1 MKLSVAKKLFL
12 GFLSVLLLFGLVAG
26 LSNYELGNVNRN
38 YQSLIDDNVSEVML
52 VKTLKAE
59 LMNEAGGIRGYLLTG
74 DSTYLSDYESSRK
87 RMEHHINKLNEL
99 AGNKKEKELA
109 QELGVL
115 HNRYQSIIDK
125 EIKFKLEENNAYMSL
140 VETSDKQISQDFNK
154 KADELVKFYESQLN
168 AGINETVSGVKFSQT
183 ITLII
188 SITAV
193 IAAMLIAYFISRIIS
208 RPINLAAGAI
218 DKVAGGDLSQTSIKV
233 KNRDE
238 IGVFILS
245 LNKMVQDLRSL
256 VSQVRSTSE
265 QVASSS
271 EQLAA
276 SADESSLAS
285 EQVAAI
291 SQKNALGTEQ
301 QLYRFREVSSSIK
314 EIASGMQQISSS
326 SELML
331 EAAEKADFLTKQ
343 GTNSVDNVV
352 RQMNEINTTVGSAA
366 QHIYTLESRSKE
378 ISNIVELITNIAEQ
392 TNLLALNA
400 AIEAARAGE
409 HGRGFSVVAD
419 EVRKLAEGSKQSAIQ
434 IQQMIG
440 LIQEETKHAVLAM
453 EKGNEQ
459 VRDGLEDTMEASAA
473 FDEIAHSMGDVT
485 YKVEEVS
492 SSVEELTALTTQI
505 IDVMSNVQDISEK
518 NAAASQETSA
528 ATEEQLA
535 TMEEVSSSAGSLAK
549 LSEELQE
556 LVSRF
561 KL

>member
-1 MKLSVAKKLFL
+1 M
-12 GFLSVLLLFGLVAG
+12 
-26 LSNYELGNVNRN
+26 
-38 YQSLIDDNVSEVML
+38 
-52 VKTLKAE
+52 
-59 LMNEAGGIRGYLLTG
+59 
-74 DSTYLSDYESSRK
+74 
-87 RMEHHINKLNEL
+87 
-99 AGNKKEKELA
+99 
-109 QELGVL
+109 
-115 HNRYQSIIDK
+115 
-125 EIKFKLEENNAYMSL
+125 
-140 VETSDKQISQDFNK
+140 
-154 KADELVKFYESQLN
+154 KFYESQLN
-168 AGINETVSGVKFSQT
+168 AGINETVSGVKSSQT

-188 SITAV
+188 TILAV
-193 IAAMLIAYFISRIIS
+193 IAAMLIAYFISRMIS
-208 RPINLAAGAI
+208 RPINLAAAAI

-238 IGVFILS
+238 IGAFILS
-245 LNKMVQDLRSL
+245 LNKMVQDLRSV

-276 SADESSLAS
+276 SAEESSLAS

-301 QLYRFREVSSSIK
+301 QLHRFREVSSSMD
-314 EIASGMQQISSS
+314 EISSGMKQISLS

-331 EAAEKADFLTKQ
+331 EAAEKANILTKQ
-343 GTNSVDNVV
+343 GTNSVDNAV
-352 RQMNEINTTVGSAA
+352 RQMNEINTSVGSAA
-366 QHIYTLESRSKE
+366 QHIYMLESRSKE

-434 IQQMIG
+434 IQHMIG
-440 LIQEETKHAVLAM
+440 LVQEETKQAVLAM

-473 FDEIAHSMGDVT
+473 FAEIAHSMGDVT

-492 SSVEELTALTTQI
+492 SSVEELTVLTIQI

-518 NAAASQETSA
+518 MQ
-528 ATEEQLA
+528 QLHRKLQLQQK
-535 TMEEVSSSAGSLAK
+535 SSSPPWKKYLHQQGLLLNFLKNCRTLFRDLNYK
-549 LSEELQE
+549 LISQYIIQTGLENKKSETDSSTRGWLG
-556 LVSRF
+556 L
-561 KL
+561 

>member
-26 LSNYELGNVNRN
+26 LSNYELGSVNRN
-38 YQSLIDDNVSEVML
+38 YQSLIDENVSEVML

-87 RMEHHINKLNEL
+87 RMEHHINELNKLTSNNE
-99 AGNKKEKELA
+99 EKELA
-109 QELGVL
+109 KELKVL
-115 HNRYQSIIDK
+115 HDRYQSIIDK
-125 EIKFKLEENNAYMSL
+125 EIKFKLEDNNAYMSL
-140 VETSDKQISQDFNK
+140 VETSDKQVSQDFNN
-154 KADELVKFYESQLN
+154 KADELVKFYETQLD
-168 AGINETVSGVKFSQT
+168 AGINETVSSVKSAQV

-188 SITAV
+188 T
-193 IAAMLIAYFISRIIS
+193 IAAILAAMAIAYFISRMIS
-208 RPINLAAGAI
+208 RPINLAAATI
-218 DKVAGGDLSQTSIKV
+218 DKVAGGDLSQGSIKV

-238 IGVFILS
+238 IGAFILS
-245 LNKMVQDLRSL
+245 LNKMVKDLRSV

-271 EQLAA
+271 EELAA
-276 SADESSLAS
+276 SAEESSLAS

-301 QLYRFREVSSSIK
+301 QLHRFREVTSSME

-331 EAAEKADFLTKQ
+331 GAAEKTDFLTKK
-343 GTNSVDNVV
+343 GTKSVENVV
-352 RQMNEINTTVGSAA
+352 RQMNEIYTSVGNAT
-366 QHIYTLESRSKE
+366 QYINTLESRSKE
-378 ISNIVELITNIAEQ
+378 ISNIVELITTIAEQ

-440 LIQEETKHAVLAM
+440 LVQEETKQAVLAM

-459 VRDGLEDTMEASAA
+459 VRGGLEDTMEASAA
-473 FDEIAHSMGDVT
+473 FAEIAHSMGDVT

-492 SSVEELTALTTQI
+492 SSVEELTALTAQI
-505 IDVMSNVQDISEK
+505 IEVMSNVQDISEK

-535 TMEEVSSSAGSLAK
+535 TMEEVSSSAGALAK

-556 LVSRF
+556 VVSRF

>member
-38 YQSLIDDNVSEVML
+38 YQSLLDENVSEVML

-87 RMEHHINKLNEL
+87 RMEHHINELNKLTANNEEKVL
-99 AGNKKEKELA
+99 AKELK
-109 QELGVL
+109 VL
-115 HNRYQSIIDK
+115 HDRYQSIIDK
-125 EIKFKLEENNAYMSL
+125 EIKFKLEDNNAYMSL
-140 VETSDKQISQDFNK
+140 VETSDKQVSQDFNK
-154 KADELVKFYESQLN
+154 KADELVKFYETQLD
-168 AGINETVSGVKFSQT
+168 AGINETVSSVKSAQV
-183 ITLII
+183 ITFII
-188 SITAV
+188 T
-193 IAAMLIAYFISRIIS
+193 IAAILAAMAIAYFISRMIS
-208 RPINLAAGAI
+208 RPINLAAATI
-218 DKVAGGDLSQTSIKV
+218 DKVAGGDLSQSSIKV

-238 IGVFILS
+238 IGAFILS
-245 LNKMVQDLRSL
+245 LNKMVKDLRSV
-256 VSQVRSTSE
+256 VSQVRNTSE

-271 EQLAA
+271 EELAA
-276 SADESSLAS
+276 SAEESSLAS

-301 QLYRFREVSSSIK
+301 QLYRFREVSSSME

-331 EAAEKADFLTKQ
+331 EAAEKTDYLTKK
-343 GTNSVDNVV
+343 GTKSVGNVV
-352 RQMNEINTTVGSAA
+352 RQMNEINTSVGDAT
-366 QHIYTLESRSKE
+366 QYIYTLESRSKE
-378 ISNIVELITNIAEQ
+378 ISNIVELITTIAEQ

-419 EVRKLAEGSKQSAIQ
+419 EVRKLAEGSKQSAVQ

-440 LIQEETKHAVLAM
+440 LVQEETKQAVQAM

-459 VRDGLEDTMEASAA
+459 VKEGLEDTMEASAA
-473 FDEIAHSMGDVT
+473 FAEIAHSMGDVT

-492 SSVEELTALTTQI
+492 SSVEELTALTSQI
-505 IDVMSNVQDISEK
+505 IDVMTNVQDISEK

-549 LSEELQE
+549 LAEELQE
-556 LVSRF
+556 VVSRF

>member
-38 YQSLIDDNVSEVML
+38 YQSLIDENVSEVML

-87 RMEHHINKLNEL
+87 RMEHHINELNKLTSNNE
-99 AGNKKEKELA
+99 EKELA
-109 QELGVL
+109 KELKVL
-115 HNRYQSIIDK
+115 HDRYQSIIDK
-125 EIKFKLEENNAYMSL
+125 EIKFKLEDNNAYMSL
-140 VETSDKQISQDFNK
+140 VETSDKQVSQDFNN
-154 KADELVKFYESQLN
+154 KADELVKFYETQLD
-168 AGINETVSGVKFSQT
+168 AGINETVSSVKSAQV
-183 ITLII
+183 ITLL
-188 SITAV
+188 IT
-193 IAAMLIAYFISRIIS
+193 IAAILAAVAIAYFISRMIS
-208 RPINLAAGAI
+208 RPINLAAATI
-218 DKVAGGDLSQTSIKV
+218 DKVAGGDLSHGSIKV

-238 IGVFILS
+238 IGAFILS
-245 LNKMVQDLRSL
+245 LNKMVKDLRSV
-256 VSQVRSTSE
+256 VSQVRNTSE

-271 EQLAA
+271 EELAA
-276 SADESSLAS
+276 SAEESSLAS

-301 QLYRFREVSSSIK
+301 QLYRFREVTSSME

-331 EAAEKADFLTKQ
+331 EAAEKTDFLTKI
-343 GTNSVDNVV
+343 GTKSVENVV
-352 RQMNEINTTVGSAA
+352 RQMNEINISVGNAT
-366 QHIYTLESRSKE
+366 QYINTLESRSKE
-378 ISNIVELITNIAEQ
+378 ISNIVELITTIAEQ

-419 EVRKLAEGSKQSAIQ
+419 EVRKLAEGSKQSAVQ

-440 LIQEETKHAVLAM
+440 LVQEETKQAVQAM

-459 VRDGLEDTMEASAA
+459 VKEGLEDTMEASAA
-473 FDEIAHSMGDVT
+473 FAEIAHSMGDVT

-492 SSVEELTALTTQI
+492 SSVEELTALTSQI
-505 IDVMSNVQDISEK
+505 IEVMTNVQDISEK

-535 TMEEVSSSAGSLAK
+535 RMEEVSLSAGSLAK
-549 LSEELQE
+549 LAEDLQE
-556 LVSRF
+556 VVSRF